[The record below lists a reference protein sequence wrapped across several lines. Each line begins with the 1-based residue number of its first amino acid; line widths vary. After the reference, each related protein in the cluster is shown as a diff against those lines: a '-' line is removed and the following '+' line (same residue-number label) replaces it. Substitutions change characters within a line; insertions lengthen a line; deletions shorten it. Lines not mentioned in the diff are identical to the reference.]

1 MTLTI
6 LSIML
11 LRLRN
16 SPLELVLIFIVPV
29 MFFSIFATIF
39 SHGISNSEN
48 MTVRIGVVDPYETE
62 LAQELIDSF
71 QENASLRCHRI
82 AIVNDE
88 EAADEFVQTYPAT
101 NKYDLL
107 VRVLPDTSKSQSSAS
122 PSIALITD
130 GQNPMALSIVKSLVK
145 GFFLQR
151 AAQRK
156 SPGFGYS
163 SASGADPAR
172 GPAHSQTHP
181 AAASNALSPHDH
193 ESIIQLREID
203 DVLLKEPSDV
213 VLHVDELESGKMGIL
228 SNTGTDESHDRSNS
242 SSTKTEEPVHFVVL
256 TPQSDNQ
263 PNPRVAM
270 YAAGIAVLFLLFS
283 ATGNA
288 ATLLEERETG
298 TLDRILASRAGLVHV
313 LVGKWLGLFVLGCL
327 QITAM
332 FAWADL
338 VFKIS
343 LMDHLP
349 GFCIMTASTSAATSS
364 FAIFLATLSKSRA
377 QLSAFSVLI
386 ILSMSALGGSM
397 IPRFAMS
404 DRMKEIGQWTFNA
417 WAIDGYQKVFWYQL
431 PIKNLETEVLVLCGS
446 SLIFGAASVL
456 LSSRWKTS

>member
-6 LSIML
+6 LRIML
-11 LRLRN
+11 LRLWN

-29 MFFSIFATIF
+29 VFFSVFATIF
-39 SHGISNSEN
+39 SHGIANSEN
-48 MTVRIGVVDPYETE
+48 MKVRIGIVDPNETE
-62 LAQELIDSF
+62 LAQELIDTF
-71 QENASLRCHRI
+71 KENAALRCNRI
-82 AIVNDE
+82 AAVQDE
-88 EAADEFVQTYPAT
+88 EAADEFVQSYPT
-101 NKYDLL
+101 MNKYDLL
-107 VRVLPDTSKSQSSAS
+107 LRVLPDACEPSLSAS

-156 SPGFGYS
+156 SPGFE
-163 SASGADPAR
+163 SGPPSPVDLAR
-172 GPAHSQTHP
+172 GS
-181 AAASNALSPHDH
+181 ALSPIHSATTANASRPHDH
-193 ESIIQLREID
+193 ENIIQLREID
-203 DVLLKEPSDV
+203 EVLSKDLADV
-213 VLHVDELESGKMGIL
+213 VPQVNELESGKMGIL
-228 SNTGTDESHDRSNS
+228 TDTDTDEGGDQSNS
-242 SSTKTEEPVHFVVL
+242 GSTTTAEAAHFVVL

-298 TLDRILASRAGLVHV
+298 TLDRILASRAGLAHV
-313 LVGKWLGLFVLGCL
+313 LVGKWLGLFGLGCL

-431 PIKNLETEVLVLCGS
+431 PIKNSCYV
-446 SLIFGAASVL
+446 SV
-456 LSSRWKTS
+456 R